1 MFSLSRKLGLS
12 FEIPFSQIQKVTAR
26 SSGPGGQS
34 VNKAESKVQL
44 RFNVDTAKWI
54 PSTVKDNLK
63 YRKKRRH
70 LKLCKVGRSGVY
82 VLLLPKHMPLI
93 PSLIQCRKIHKNK
106 LNKNNE
112 LIIECEETPSQISNY
127 KICTDKLRALL
138 EEAENYKEKTK
149 HTSVKDFIHLIK
161 TDEQIKRYKDAL
173 IEGKKKRR
181 ERKFNKRDYD

>member
-63 YRKKRRH
+63 
-70 LKLCKVGRSGVY
+70 
-82 VLLLPKHMPLI
+82 
-93 PSLIQCRKIHKNK
+93 KIHKNK

>member
-1 MFSLSRKLGLS
+1 MLSLSRKLRLS
-12 FEIPFSQIQKVTAR
+12 FEIPFSQIQKITAR

-54 PSTVKDNLK
+54 PPAVKDNLK
-63 YRKKRRH
+63 
-70 LKLCKVGRSGVY
+70 
-82 VLLLPKHMPLI
+82 
-93 PSLIQCRKIHKNK
+93 KIHKNK

-127 KICTDKLRALL
+127 KICADKLRALL

-173 IEGKKKRR
+173 IDRKKKRR